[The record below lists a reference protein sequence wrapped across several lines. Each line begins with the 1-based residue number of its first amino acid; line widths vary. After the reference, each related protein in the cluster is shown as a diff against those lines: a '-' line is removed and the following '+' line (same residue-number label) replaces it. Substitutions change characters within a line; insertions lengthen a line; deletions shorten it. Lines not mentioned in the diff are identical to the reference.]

1 MKSVGPG
8 SSSFS
13 AIVSLLTVSDPE
25 APDTVTVSSSSSCWL
40 PGTRSTNVPCAFTV
54 AAGIVMSNVDAS
66 LPATRD
72 VNCTALSVSVPATLT
87 DTVWAVPNV
96 VEPSTVAVTVTVVS
110 WLPVVPLSVTV
121 VGDAV
126 KVMLVGVASSSVS
139 EIVADDTATLEGDA
153 VPDTVTVSLLSSTL
167 SSMAVSVK
175 LFVAEVA
182 PIGSVITKLATGLK
196 STAAVLPEPS
206 TVTVTV

>member
-1 MKSVGPG
+1 MVAS
-8 SSSFS
+8 
-13 AIVSLLTVSDPE
+13 LTVSDPE
-25 APDTVTVSSSSSCWL
+25 VPDTVIVSSSSSCWL
-40 PGTRSTNVPCAFTV
+40 AGTLSTNVPCAFTV

-66 LPATRD
+66 ASLTRE
-72 VNCTALSVSVPATLT
+72 VNCTALSVSVPPTLT
-87 DTVWAVPNV
+87 VTVWTVPKV

-110 WLPVVPLSVTV
+110 LLPASACSVTD
-121 VGDAV
+121 VGETV
-126 KVMLVGVASSSVS
+126 RVMLVGVVSSSVS
-139 EIVADDTATLEGDA
+139 DIVADDTATDDGDA
-153 VPDTVTVSLLSSTL
+153 DPDTVIVSLLSSTL